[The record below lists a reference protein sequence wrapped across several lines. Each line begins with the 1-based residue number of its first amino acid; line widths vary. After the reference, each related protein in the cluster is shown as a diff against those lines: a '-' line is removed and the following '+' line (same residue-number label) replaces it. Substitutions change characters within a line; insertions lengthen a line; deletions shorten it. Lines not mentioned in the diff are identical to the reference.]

1 MTNLYFWYIVTFLLA
16 GTCVFLMWVL
26 RLQGKL
32 ITSLKQ
38 TGARNDVILSNFYD
52 IKTKSDK
59 LIDSLHAQLKH
70 RDKVLEK
77 LKLDLKALG
86 IELVDIE
93 EEEDAPI
100 DDVYASMAESIAE
113 KREIEVDRIRDE
125 EMDCQMANEELII
138 FQEIASHIEEDCDQ
152 CNQDGPEKCEVNM
165 ELVNKNPDW
174 VEQYDLGAVDTGK
187 KY

>member
-16 GTCVFLMWVL
+16 GACVFLMWVL

-59 LIDSLHAQLKH
+59 LIDSLHAQLQHK
-70 RDKVLEK
+70 DKVLDK
-77 LKLDLKALG
+77 LKVDLKALG
-86 IELVDIE
+86 IELV
-93 EEEDAPI
+93 EEDADHPS
-100 DDVYASMAESIAE
+100 DDAYASMAESIAE

-125 EMDCQMANEELII
+125 EMDCQMANEDLIN

-165 ELVNKNPDW
+165 ELKNPTPDW
-174 VEQYDLGAVDTGK
+174 VEQYDLGAVDSGK